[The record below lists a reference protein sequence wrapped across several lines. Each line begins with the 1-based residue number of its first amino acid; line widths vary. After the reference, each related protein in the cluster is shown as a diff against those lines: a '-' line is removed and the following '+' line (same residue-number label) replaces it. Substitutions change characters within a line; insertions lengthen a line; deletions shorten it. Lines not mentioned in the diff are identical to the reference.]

1 MSKGLITSQT
11 NSPTSIYKRWL
22 IKNMQE
28 KYFELLIH
36 CQRWVRTNT
45 NSSLSNGSFHSN
57 TLSENINRGRFVL
70 FSMTK
75 RHWILFR
82 IGPP

>member
-22 IKNMQE
+22 IKNTQE
-28 KYFELLIH
+28 KHFELLIH
-36 CQRWVRTNT
+36 HQRWLRTNT
-45 NSSLSNGSFHSN
+45 NSLLSNGYFRSN
-57 TLSENINRGRFVL
+57 TLYETNNEGRFVL
-70 FSMTK
+70 FSATK
-75 RHWILFR
+75 RHWILFW